1 MYGRSSPKLLATLK
15 VLGFSPFVIGDPK
28 IKENVHK
35 RETDLHVNIEDDWPT
50 LVNTK
55 RRSLLNENWIY
66 CK

>member
-35 RETDLHVNIEDDWPT
+35 REIDLHVNITDD
-50 LVNTK
+50 
-55 RRSLLNENWIY
+55 
-66 CK
+66 